1 MAHIP
6 EATFAM
12 GSDEGEPDEKPV
24 HQVHVKSFDM
34 DVTEVTVAEYS
45 RCVASGGCVA
55 APLQV
60 HWPGV
65 TDADH
70 HLEDDLCNGDRAD
83 RQDHP
88 ANCVDWSMAAAYC
101 AWAGKR
107 LPTEEEWEYAA
118 RGPDGRRFPWGDAS
132 PGSGAVN
139 GCGAEC
145 VDAMRARGK
154 SVHGLYPESDEWPFT
169 APVAR
174 FAPGP
179 FGLYD
184 MAGNVWEWTSSHYC
198 PYDASSCSDP
208 RRVVR
213 GGSWEVVDWTFMRAV
228 DREPYDPTTRNA
240 QVGFRCAK

>member
-12 GSDEGEPDEKPV
+12 GSDEGQPDEKPV
-24 HQVHVKSFDM
+24 HQVHVHAFDM
-34 DVTEVTVAEYS
+34 DVTEVTVAEYAQ
-45 RCVASGGCVA
+45 CVAQGACVQ
-55 APLQV
+55 APV
-60 HWPGV
+60 HVQWPGV

-70 HLEDDLCNGDRAD
+70 QLEDELCNGDRSD
-83 RQDHP
+83 RRDYP
-88 ANCVDWSMAAAYC
+88 VNCVDWSMATAYC

-118 RGPDGRRFPWGDAS
+118 RGPEGRRFPWGDAQPS
-132 PGSGAVN
+132 PDALN
-139 GCGAEC
+139 GCGDEC
-145 VDAMRARGK
+145 VHAMRARGK
-154 SVHGLYPESDEWPFT
+154 PLQGLYRGDDKWPFT

-179 FGLYD
+179 FGLHD
-184 MAGNVWEWTSSHYC
+184 MAGNVWEWTASRYCAYGSSG
-198 PYDASSCSDP
+198 CSDP

-213 GGSWEVVDWTFMRAV
+213 GGSWQVVDWTFVRTV